1 MPVDSDSAI
10 AWHRAQLRKLRE
22 TLKSFEPNRF
32 TMGQPAQS
40 AATGKTQKAIAELQ
54 QKIRQSQHIVAAYE
68 RQTRRPLATD
78 QRSLA
83 SVSWSSWNAQ
93 TAHARTR

>member
-1 MPVDSDSAI
+1 MTE
-10 AWHRAQLRKLRE
+10 Q
-22 TLKSFEPNRF
+22 
-32 TMGQPAQS
+32 Q
-40 AATGKTQKAIAELQ
+40 AATTTTATERTLTGTVVSTKMQKTIAEMQ
-54 QKIRQSQHIVAAYE
+54 QKIRQSQHIIAAYE

-93 TAHARTR
+93 AAHARTR

>member
-10 AWHRAQLRKLRE
+10 AWHRAQLKKLRE

-32 TMGQPAQS
+32 TVGQPAQLPT
-40 AATGKTQKAIAELQ
+40 TGTTQKAIAELQ